1 MQKIRFNNQE
11 NVYEVSLKTYNYNK
25 IKRCKITFSS
35 SDVIDET
42 TILSGFVEL
51 NEYNFIVQADFTDMK
66 YLYKKESDTT
76 YILSNTDG
84 DVYVEP
90 KPVVTFSASFGG
102 TLDGETSQAVG
113 TYKELVVPTPVPNEN
128 YKFVEWTPA
137 IPTKGNVESST
148 TFTAKFEYVPTEE
161 ELQAEFESAKQNK
174 IAELSSA
181 CQAAIYAGVDVGG
194 KHYSYTLQ
202 DQKNLEDAITIAS
215 QTALEVP
222 YHADG
227 ESCSLYSYVGLQQ
240 IYIAE
245 QINLT
250 QHTTYFNQM
259 KQYIIDTFTDRSM
272 IEGLQ
277 GIVYGTE
284 LTGTYLDTYNSI
296 MEQST
301 LIMNALGEA

>member
-1 MQKIRFNNQE
+1 MSKIIFEKNPSKVFDGQFSQIGKHQVRLIFN
-11 NVYEVSLKTYNYNK
+11 
-25 IKRCKITFSS
+25 
-35 SDVIDET
+35 DE
-42 TILSGFVEL
+42 IPEDELLLSGFNL
-51 NEYNFIVQADFTDMK
+51 INEHNGIIQTVRTSY
-66 YLYKKESDTT
+66 T
-76 YILSNTDG
+76 YIYRIYDDNKNQIELCDDNVQYS
-84 DVYVEP
+84 EP
-90 KPVVTFSASFGG
+90 KPVITFSASAGG
-102 TLDGETSQAVG
+102 TLEGETTQIVS
-113 TYKELVVPTPVPNEN
+113 TYKELAIPTPVPNEN

-137 IPTKGNVESST
+137 IPTKGNVESSA

-181 CQAAIYAGVDVGG
+181 CQSAIYAGVDVGE

-259 KQYIIDTFTDRSM
+259 KQYIIDTFIDRNM
-272 IEGLQ
+272 IDDLQ
-277 GIVYGTE
+277 SIVYGTE
-284 LTGTYLDTYNSI
+284 LTGTYLDTYNAI

-301 LIMNALGEA
+301 LIMNTLGDA

>member
-1 MQKIRFNNQE
+1 MIYRPSFSNSQQRLCNINSSYYRKYSDNPNQIELCNDGIAWVKPEIKVSFHVNN
-11 NVYEVSLKTYNYNK
+11 
-25 IKRCKITFSS
+25 
-35 SDVIDET
+35 
-42 TILSGFVEL
+42 
-51 NEYNFIVQADFTDMK
+51 
-66 YLYKKESDTT
+66 
-76 YILSNTDG
+76 
-84 DVYVEP
+84 
-90 KPVVTFSASFGG
+90 GG
-102 TLDGETSQAVG
+102 TLEGETEQIVD
-113 TYKELVVPTPVPNEN
+113 TYEELVVPTPVADEN
-128 YKFVEWTPA
+128 YKFVKWNPE
-137 IPTKGNVESST
+137 IPESGIIENST
-148 TFTAKFEYVPTEE
+148 TFVAEFEYVPTEE

-181 CQAAIYAGVDVGG
+181 CQSAIYAGVDVGE

-284 LTGTYLDTYNSI
+284 LTGTYLDTYNAI

-301 LIMNALGEA
+301 LIMNTLGDA

>member
-1 MQKIRFNNQE
+1 MSKIIFEKNPSKVFDGQFSQIGKHQVRLVFNDEIPE
-11 NVYEVSLKTYNYNK
+11 NELL
-25 IKRCKITFSS
+25 
-35 SDVIDET
+35 
-42 TILSGFVEL
+42 LSGFNL
-51 NEYNFIVQADFTDMK
+51 INEHNGIVQTVRTS
-66 YLYKKESDTT
+66 YT
-76 YILSNTDG
+76 YIYRTYNDNKNQIELCDDNIQ
-84 DVYVEP
+84 YVEP

-102 TLDGETSQAVG
+102 TLDGKTSQAVG

-181 CQAAIYAGVDVGG
+181 CQSAIYAGVDVGE

-227 ESCSLYSYVGLQQ
+227 ESCSLYSYIGLQQ

-272 IEGLQ
+272 IEDLQ

-284 LTGTYLDTYNSI
+284 LTGTYLDTYNAI

-301 LIMNALGEA
+301 LIMNTLGDA

>member
-1 MQKIRFNNQE
+1 MSKIVFIKEQNK
-11 NVYEVSLKTYNYNK
+11 VYDGQ
-25 IKRCKITFSS
+25 FSQIGEHQVRLIFTDDIP
-35 SDVIDET
+35 SDSVL
-42 TILSGFVEL
+42 LSGFYLV
-51 NEYNFIVQADFTDMK
+51 NEYNGVIQTKRQDYT
-66 YLYKKESDTT
+66 YLYRKYEDNPNQ
-76 YILSNTDG
+76 IELCNDG
-84 DVYVEP
+84 IAWIKPEIKVSFYVNN
-90 KPVVTFSASFGG
+90 GG
-102 TLDGETSQAVG
+102 TLDGETEQIVD
-113 TYKELVVPTPVPNEN
+113 TYEELVVPTPVANEN
-128 YKFVEWTPA
+128 YKFVKWNPE
-137 IPTKGNVESST
+137 IPESGIIENST
-148 TFTAKFEYVPTEE
+148 TFVAEFEYVPTEE

-202 DQKNLEDAITIAS
+202 DQKNLEDAVTIAS

-227 ESCSLYSYVGLQQ
+227 ESCGLYSYVDLQQ

-259 KQYIIDTFTDRSM
+259 KQYIIDTFTDRNT
-272 IEGLQ
+272 IEDLQ